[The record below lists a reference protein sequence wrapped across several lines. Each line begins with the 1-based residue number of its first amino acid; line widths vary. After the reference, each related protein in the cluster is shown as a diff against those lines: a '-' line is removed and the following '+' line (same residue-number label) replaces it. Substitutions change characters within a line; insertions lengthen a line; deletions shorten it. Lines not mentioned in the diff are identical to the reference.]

1 MEPDLPAENV
11 PNPKDSLI
19 DSLLFGLSI
28 PERSART
35 VSALLGGFAS
45 ESAARLIPS
54 AFRSS
59 KSYTVFIQQS
69 LDFVVHDIGGVVS
82 HKPASAA
89 DQSEGLLARQSVGGM
104 IDFAGMATLH
114 MSPMT
119 ILAIISD
126 VAYGSSTYMRQL
138 SEELKRK
145 GLIDQ
150 ESTIDHVTDLIDA
163 LQATSVQGA
172 DAFNAPPINL
182 DALQQTID
190 KTRAALN
197 RIDPTTTIPQAEI
210 KRMWQE
216 METAATKA
224 DASVFD
230 VATTMTMF
238 SMNRLTLVSQG
249 ALSSVVVAGNMIDQH
264 ILGHYAD
271 ALTEIQVRGLWT
283 TLATS
288 SKPYLEAIWNN
299 FDETKSTLTQD
310 LLNGTLIGNAW
321 NGLSRWWQGTGKTEA
336 AAIDIVAND
345 AAPVDKSAADEKT
358 AADEKPADD
367 EKPVIDEKPVTGES
381 LP

>member
-345 AAPVDKSAADEKT
+345 AAPVDKSAADEK
-358 AADEKPADD
+358 PADD